1 MGLKV
6 IWRMSD
12 MEAPP
17 LAIGATAELLAWKD
31 GHVLKLFR
39 ERSPYHGH
47 GLAATR
53 AASATGLPVPMVVDG
68 LIEVE
73 DREGVVFEHRGAG
86 RAASPGDAPQ
96 ERRGSG
102 SPHSWKGFGRPSPRA
117 ARRRDKGTGSPISW

>member
-1 MGLKV
+1 
-6 IWRMSD
+6 

-86 RAASPGDAPQ
+86 RAASPGDAPCRRAGTTGEWIPPFL
-96 ERRGSG
+96 ERIRAALAE
-102 SPHSWKGFGRPSPRA
+102 GRPQ
-117 ARRRDKGTGSPISW
+117 AR